1 MRCYQ
6 ATNGSD
12 TRRLPFQCGDDKQSK
27 FSQAFKMNVSTCCLG
42 QGIGESG
49 KASFFNDLTV
59 EIPVET
65 LDMALDVVIGRQELR
80 DITSVGFT
88 ASRLEKVAFCRF
100 FVPLAMQQDQ
110 VQSGPASC

>member
-1 MRCYQ
+1 MCCDQ
-6 ATNGSD
+6 ATTGSD
-12 TRRLPFQCGDDKQSK
+12 TRRLLFQCGDNQQGKI
-27 FSQAFKMNVSTCCLG
+27 SQPFEINVSTCCLG
-42 QGIGESG
+42 QGIGKNG
-49 KASFFNDLTV
+49 KASFFNDITL

-100 FVPLAMQQDQ
+100 FCS
-110 VQSGPASC
+110 SGDATASSVE